1 MRNNTMTNKTEPTE
15 QARGGADLMAA
26 LAGAHVATDSTD
38 STSTFDAEIAEIL
51 GTVAAAEPV
60 HSGEQGDW
68 YVQDQNTG
76 PTALE
81 LAQAASTANDNSTRK
96 VGEIKILR
104 TDGKGMKHLVKQ
116 TYFAPDHSEAREI
129 AQRMKDDGVLDSRFG
144 PDYSFH
150 EHMHKTLHPADMSL
164 KPLTH
169 TEFAERLAKLE
180 QTTGVARSLP
190 MMANAGFNVGEKLL
204 ELCDHDDEKAELL
217 AAVASQLPAYLRGK
231 SLREHMSI
239 VEEVQEQA
247 VKRALDD
254 AFGPA
259 FKRIQFEA
267 SAMAAGADAELLP
280 ELVEMAKT
288 GKRMRLASMLTE
300 AQWLIPLV
308 PFGDAPDYQAAM
320 LAVADFIPEN
330 GARWKAAVN
339 FPRAAGTA
347 RPTYPDGK
355 EPPAGTGRM
364 DLSIGIKREGAA
376 VIYTVRERHYD
387 ADAWGMMGTNNPFV
401 VQAAFKVEAGEI
413 TELDVSAER
422 AKNLEFLRG
431 LAFEYGAGLN
441 FADGWGALRG
451 GAESAK

>member
-1 MRNNTMTNKTEPTE
+1 MTTEINKTE
-15 QARGGADLMAA
+15 QARGGAELLAA
-26 LAGAHVATDSTD
+26 LEAANKPAESTSD
-38 STSTFDAEIAEIL
+38 TSTFDADIAEIL

-60 HSGEQGDW
+60 HKGDSGDW
-68 YVQDQNTG
+68 YVQDENSG
-76 PTALE
+76 PSALE
-81 LAQAASTANDNSTRK
+81 LAQAATDANDASTRK

-104 TDGKGMKHLVKQ
+104 TDKQGMKHLVKQ

-129 AQRMKDDGVLDSRFG
+129 AQRMKDDGVLDARFG

-150 EHMHKTLHPADMSL
+150 EHMHKSLHPADLSL
-164 KPLTH
+164 EPMTY
-169 TEFAERLAKLE
+169 TEFDKRLKQLE

-190 MMANAGFNVGEKLL
+190 VMANAGFDVGQALL

-231 SLREHMSI
+231 MLREHISN
-239 VEEVQEQA
+239 VEDVQELAIEQA
-247 VKRALDD
+247 LNK

-267 SAMAAGADAELLP
+267 AAMAAGADAELLP
-280 ELVEMAKT
+280 ELVDMAKT

-308 PFGDAPDYQAAM
+308 PFGDSPDYQAAM
-320 LAVADFIPEN
+320 LSCADFIPEN

-339 FPRAAGTA
+339 FPRAHGSA

-355 EPPAGTGRM
+355 EPPTGTGRM

-401 VQAAFKVEAGEI
+401 TQAAFKVEAGEI
-413 TELDVSAER
+413 TELDVSKER

-431 LAFEYGAGLN
+431 LAFEYGATLN
-441 FADGWGALRG
+441 FADGWGALRR

>member
-1 MRNNTMTNKTEPTE
+1 MTTETKPTE
-15 QARGGADLMAA
+15 QARGGAELLAA
-26 LAGAHVATDSTD
+26 LEGAHVAATEA
-38 STSTFDAEIAEIL
+38 TSDTGTFDAEIAEIL
-51 GTVAAAEPV
+51 GGVAAPEPA
-60 HSGEQGDW
+60 HKGDAGDW
-68 YVQDQNTG
+68 YVQDENTG

-81 LAQAASTANDNSTRK
+81 LAQAASAAVDSSTRK

-104 TDGKGMKHLVKQ
+104 TDKKGMKHLVKQ

-150 EHMHKTLHPADMSL
+150 EHMHKSLHPADLSVEPM
-164 KPLTH
+164 TY
-169 TEFAERLAKLE
+169 TEFDKRLKQLE

-190 MMANAGFNVGEKLL
+190 MMANAGFDVGAKLL
-204 ELCDHDDEKAELL
+204 ELCDYDDEKAELL

-231 SLREHMSI
+231 MLRDHIST
-239 VEEVQEQA
+239 VEEVQELAIEQA
-247 VKRALDD
+247 LNK

-267 SAMAAGADAELLP
+267 AAMAAGADAELLP
-280 ELVEMAKT
+280 ELVDMAKT

-320 LAVADFIPEN
+320 LACANFIPEN

-339 FPRAAGTA
+339 YPRPVGSA

-401 VQAAFKVEAGEI
+401 VQAAFKVEAGEV

-431 LAFEYGAGLN
+431 LAFEYGAGMH
-441 FADGWGALRG
+441 FADGWGALRR